1 MPGAGANGAGPL
13 TGIRVTDFTWAWAG
27 PHATLLLAML
37 GAEVIKIESRTRL
50 DHSRVRSLMGGTT
63 QGGPDASPL
72 FNDLNLNKRSLT
84 LNLREERSRELVREL
99 VAKSDAVLQNM
110 RPGVLDRL
118 GLGYDDLR
126 AVKPDII
133 MLSSSAVGAT
143 GPERTYAGYAP
154 TFASLSGM
162 AHITG
167 HPDLPPLP
175 LSGSVDLRVGTA
187 AAFATLAAL
196 YHRERTGEG
205 THIDLSST
213 EVVSSMM
220 GEVFLGYEMNGRILE
235 RMGNSDTT
243 MAPHNCYR
251 CRDEC
256 RWVTIAVGSEEEW
269 EGLKRTLGDPALE
282 NEGFGDPASRWR
294 NQARLDPIIER
305 WTTEREAAEVVK
317 ALQAAGVAALPVNS
331 GARISSDPQVQ
342 KLEILQSV
350 EHPVLG
356 ERLVVRAPWTFS
368 NASIGVRSP
377 APLLGEHNHYVLA
390 EILGMSQSEI
400 DQLETDGV
408 LN

>member
-1 MPGAGANGAGPL
+1 M
-13 TGIRVTDFTWAWAG
+13 
-27 PHATLLLAML
+27 
-37 GAEVIKIESRTRL
+37 IKIESRTRL
-50 DHSRVRSLMGGTT
+50 DHSRVRSLMGGAT

-72 FNDLNLNKRSLT
+72 FNDLNLNKCSLT
-84 LNLREERSRELVREL
+84 LNLREEGSREIVRKL

-118 GLGYDDLR
+118 GIGYDDLR

-205 THIDLSST
+205 QHIDLSST
-213 EVVSSMM
+213 EVMSSMM
-220 GEVFLGYEMNGRILE
+220 GEVFLGYEMNGQIPE
-235 RMGNSDTT
+235 RMGNRDTT

-251 CRDEC
+251 WRDEG

-269 EGLKRTLGDPALE
+269 DALKRVLGDPALDE
-282 NEGFGDPASRWR
+282 EGFADPASRWC

-305 WTTEREAAEVVK
+305 WTMEREVAEVVK
-317 ALQAAGVAALPVNS
+317 TLQDAGVAALPVNS
-331 GARISSDPQVQ
+331 GAQISHDPHVQ
-342 KLEILQSV
+342 ERDILETIV
-350 EHPVLG
+350 HPVLG
-356 ERLVVRAPWTFS
+356 ERQVVGPPWTFS
-368 NASIGVRSP
+368 NASVGVRRP
-377 APLLGEHNHYVLA
+377 APLLGEHNRYVLA
-390 EILGMSQSEI
+390 DILGMSQPEI

-408 LN
+408 LQ